1 MLGELRRMK
10 NVFATCYQVDR
21 EKTSTKKVMKE
32 SHNDSLNLPHD
43 ICIMKIFFNDE
54 DLLL

>member
-1 MLGELRRMK
+1 MLRELRRMK

-43 ICIMKIFFNDE
+43 IMKIFFNDE